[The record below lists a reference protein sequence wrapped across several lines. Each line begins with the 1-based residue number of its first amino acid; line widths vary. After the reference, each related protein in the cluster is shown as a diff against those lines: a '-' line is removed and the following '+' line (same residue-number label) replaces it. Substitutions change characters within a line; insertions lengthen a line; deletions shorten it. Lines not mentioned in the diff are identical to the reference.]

1 MIPVRPPPGWK
12 DQKPAS
18 DQAGSAPARPAE
30 KRDEPGPLDRAKAP
44 KTAQKGA
51 ALPNVVL
58 PKPAAHPNA
67 FEKAGLASAL
77 TEQAKARTVSFEKR
91 SSAASPLFAR
101 TVKLPSREAQRLAE
115 ALAPAPEGSSATAT
129 ADGKISGFS
138 RFWRDFGINPTA
150 MAKRAFVDKKPE
162 DGDPIPNGIPAD
174 PLIMERV
181 RQELHQSVEALR
193 ANHPNGLSAKA
204 LESFKGD
211 LKETFE
217 KYGVDINFRKG
228 APTVAW
234 GDLPRLEVM
243 DHGGTAAAHELV
255 HAVQCAIGG
264 AAALSTAASAKIRRE
279 KKRAPLGESEIVAT
293 IQTLTAEERKLAFEH
308 IVKPMESHAYAMFE
322 EGAFHATGMYGKK
335 AKDVEYYARGL
346 RDNIDAYCGA
356 YKHAVA
362 PVMEEGGD
370 AKFYGS
376 IGHLA
381 RTHGETALLI
391 GGTGVVYTQLATMAL
406 ALNPVLGAAALMPLA
421 YISWRT
427 MAG

>member
-1 MIPVRPPPGWK
+1 MIPVRPPPGWNRTNAAPQQG
-12 DQKPAS
+12 DAAETERGQKSEGLRKAGPCQSSAAVQNGAS
-18 DQAGSAPARPAE
+18 
-30 KRDEPGPLDRAKAP
+30 
-44 KTAQKGA
+44 
-51 ALPNVVL
+51 LPNVVL
-58 PKPAAHPNA
+58 PKPSGSA
-67 FEKAGLASAL
+67 FEAPRPASAL
-77 TEQAKARTVSFEKR
+77 TREAEARTNSFSQR
-91 SSAASPLFAR
+91 SAASSPLFVR
-101 TVKLPSREAQRLAE
+101 TVKLPSRDAQRLAE
-115 ALAPAPEGSSATAT
+115 ALAPAPAGASASAS
-129 ADGKISGFS
+129 DGEKLSAFS
-138 RFWRDFGINPTA
+138 RFWRDFGIDPTA

-174 PLIMERV
+174 PLVMERV
-181 RQELHQSVEALR
+181 RQELHQSVESLR
-193 ANHPNGLSAKA
+193 VNHPDGLSREA
-204 LESFKGD
+204 LQSFKAD
-211 LKETFE
+211 LKKTFE
-217 KYGVDINFRKG
+217 KYGVDINFRQG

-279 KKRAPLGESEIVAT
+279 KKRSPLGETEILAT
-293 IQTLTAEERKLAFEH
+293 IQSLSAEERKIAFER

-362 PVMEEGGD
+362 PVMDEGGD

-391 GGTGVVYTQLATMAL
+391 GGTGVAYTQLATLAL
-406 ALNPVLGAAALMPLA
+406 AINPVLGAAALMPLA

>member
-12 DQKPAS
+12 ETKAAPEAGDAAKLQRPQTSEGTRAS
-18 DQAGSAPARPAE
+18 E
-30 KRDEPGPLDRAKAP
+30 VP
-44 KTAQKGA
+44 KSSVAQQNGA
-51 ALPNVVL
+51 SLPNVVL
-58 PKPAAHPNA
+58 PKSTGSA
-67 FEKAGLASAL
+67 FEAARPATSL
-77 TEQAKARTVSFEKR
+77 TKEADARTLSFAQR

-101 TVKLPSREAQRLAE
+101 TVKLPSRDAQRLAE
-115 ALAPAPEGSSATAT
+115 ALAPAPAGASVQAS
-129 ADGKISGFS
+129 DGKKLSAFS
-138 RFWRDFGINPTA
+138 RFWRDFGINPSA

-174 PLIMERV
+174 PLVMERV
-181 RQELHQSVEALR
+181 RQELHQSVESLR
-193 ANHPNGLSAKA
+193 VNHPDGLSREA
-204 LESFKGD
+204 LQSFKAD
-211 LKETFE
+211 LKNTFE
-217 KYGVDINFRKG
+217 KYGVDINFRQG

-279 KKRAPLGESEIVAT
+279 KKRSPLSETEILAT
-293 IQTLTAEERKLAFEH
+293 IRTLSPEERNIAFER

-362 PVMEEGGD
+362 PVMDEGGD

-391 GGTGVVYTQLATMAL
+391 GGTGVAYTQLATLAL
-406 ALNPVLGAAALMPLA
+406 AINPVLGAAALMPLA